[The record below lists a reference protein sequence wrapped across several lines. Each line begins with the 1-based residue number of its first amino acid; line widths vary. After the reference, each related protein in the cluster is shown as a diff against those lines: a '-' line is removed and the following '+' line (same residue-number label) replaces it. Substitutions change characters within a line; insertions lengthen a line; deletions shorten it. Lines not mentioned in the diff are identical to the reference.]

1 MGRGGLEREEV
12 RVSRRAGKKRRG
24 RLGGLPGFGLTA
36 QQQPPIPFLFSSK
49 PLSNFRF
56 KFECKFKFEI
66 TLK

>member
-36 QQQPPIPFLFSSK
+36 QQQPPLLFF
-49 PLSNFRF
+49 NFRF